1 MSLLNNLKNI
11 KFKKEEKPKNEN
23 IEYLNN
29 LKKIVGRGLA
39 ELYKIQPK
47 NPITFLA
54 EWLNNEA
61 ENPNIL
67 IRIDENKKKISIL
80 EQK

>member
-23 IEYLNN
+23 IEYLND

-54 EWLNNEA
+54 EWLN
-61 ENPNIL
+61 I
-67 IRIDENKKKISIL
+67 I
-80 EQK
+80 